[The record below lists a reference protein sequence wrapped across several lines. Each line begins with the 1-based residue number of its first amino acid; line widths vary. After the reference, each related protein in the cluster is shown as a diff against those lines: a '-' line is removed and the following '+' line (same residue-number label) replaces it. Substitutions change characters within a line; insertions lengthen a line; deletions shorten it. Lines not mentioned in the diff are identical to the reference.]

1 LVLDLQEVAAQADI
15 LAQVDMVPED
25 NEKQD
30 LLLLLKVIAEIVQ
43 PMIVAAVAVAA
54 QDIQAMLLEFLQALE
69 AAVSDCM
76 VKVPQEPAA

>member
-1 LVLDLQEVAAQADI
+1 LVLDLQEVAVQADI

-43 PMIVAAVAVAA
+43 PMIAVAAVEVV
-54 QDIQAMLLEFLQALE
+54 QDIQVMLLEFLQALG

>member
-1 LVLDLQEVAAQADI
+1 VAAQADI

-76 VKVPQEPAA
+76 VKVPQGPAA

>member
-43 PMIVAAVAVAA
+43 PMIAVAAVEVV
-54 QDIQAMLLEFLQALE
+54 QDIQVMLLEFLQALE